1 MFIPRIIVTETFS
14 SIQGESTYA
23 GCLCFF
29 IRLAGCNL
37 NCNYCDTLYSRKTEQ
52 GKSTDIPLLVEAAL
66 EENINLVEI
75 TGGEPLFQKTTPLL
89 CAELLRNNFTV
100 LVETNG
106 SLPIS
111 LLPENVIK
119 IMDCKTPSGGEA
131 SRMDFSN
138 FDLLNPLDEI
148 KFVIADRTDYSYS
161 LDIIEK
167 YKLDGK
173 TPNLLFSPGWGKI
186 ESAELAG
193 WIIKD
198 KAPVRLQLQL
208 HKYIW
213 GPEKRGV

>member
-1 MFIPRIIVTETFS
+1 MVNETFS

-23 GCLCFF
+23 GCSCFF

-37 NCNYCDTLYSRKTEQ
+37 NCNYCDTIYSRETEQ
-52 GKSTDIPLLVEAAL
+52 GKSMDITSLVEAAL
-66 EENINLVEI
+66 KENIKLVEV

-119 IMDCKTPSGGEA
+119 IMDCKTPSCGEA

-148 KFVIADRTDYSYS
+148 KFVIADKTDYTYS
-161 LDIIEK
+161 LDIIK
-167 YKLDGK
+167 NYKLNKK
-173 TPNLLFSPGWGKI
+173 TPNLLFSPAWGKI
-186 ESAELAG
+186 KSSELAS
-193 WIIKD
+193 WIITD

-213 GPEKRGV
+213 SPEKRGV